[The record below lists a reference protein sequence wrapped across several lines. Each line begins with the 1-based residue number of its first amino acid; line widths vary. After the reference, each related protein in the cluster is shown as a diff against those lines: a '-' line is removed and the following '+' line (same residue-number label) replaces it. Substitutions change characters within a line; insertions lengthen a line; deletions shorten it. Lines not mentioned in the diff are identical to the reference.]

1 MLSGLHVKVKDLTTN
16 LPPGLLSKEMYSV
29 KNARH
34 AGLAGCGLGWIPS
47 QTGNHNGL
55 LPSCKFP
62 FLASHNKTRLA
73 QTPTLHSLS
82 PSIHRHRVRP
92 AGPGPGQDAHAA
104 AAVRHNASARRPL
117 CVPGPEWP
125 AWFARRGVVLPWMLL
140 ICGLMLST
148 CGVEISNAWLAF
160 SSLLRTGAWPLPWKR
175 KRMRGGCPLSGGF
188 LLHLPVSSRCLL
200 SPVEHHHLPTTESRC
215 PWRQVASSCF
225 FRRGWAPA
233 LGHWRRHGHGIRWP
247 LNQEQSEAAA
257 EHGTATRRPAAA

>member
-1 MLSGLHVKVKDLTTN
+1 MRIRVDSFPNRQSQWPTSVLQISLPCLTQQ
-16 LPPGLLSKEMYSV
+16 
-29 KNARH
+29 NASCPNTH
-34 AGLAGCGLGWIPS
+34 LAL
-47 QTGNHNGL
+47 
-55 LPSCKFP
+55 
-62 FLASHNKTRLA
+62 
-73 QTPTLHSLS
+73 SLS

-117 CVPGPEWP
+117 RVPGPEWP

-200 SPVEHHHLPTTESRC
+200 SPVEHHHLPTTESRY